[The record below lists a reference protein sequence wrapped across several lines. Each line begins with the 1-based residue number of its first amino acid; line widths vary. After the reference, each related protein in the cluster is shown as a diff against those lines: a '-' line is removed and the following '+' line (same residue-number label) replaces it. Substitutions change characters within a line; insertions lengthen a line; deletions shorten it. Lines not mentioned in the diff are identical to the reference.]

1 MNTLHCLLTP
11 QKHLKLRPSPFFFKS
26 GNVSESGDCQQCAAQ
41 FKGFMLYN
49 NRQTDG
55 ANGAHPPD
63 VESDT
68 LQRLCRPSAACSY
81 TTHTPDE
88 QAMSMCTQTWNS
100 RINRKSVLHHKEL
113 RSSFLIRPSLFLSP
127 SLALSDHLPIY
138 QPNIRSLGSV
148 YTLNGFLHLRY
159 EFYAVHKTAKKPV
172 KSLWHCRAVCVIR
185 PRLYHQRL
193 GQSWENS
200 FIFVFSSWWIVFLSR
215 KICSPLWS
223 PLFPRP
229 HLSLRIS
236 NERTF
241 SSLAAHF
248 STPVS
253 LCLLRSGEDCLC

>member
-88 QAMSMCTQTWNS
+88 QAMSMCTQT
-100 RINRKSVLHHKEL
+100 
-113 RSSFLIRPSLFLSP
+113 
-127 SLALSDHLPIY
+127 
-138 QPNIRSLGSV
+138 
-148 YTLNGFLHLRY
+148 
-159 EFYAVHKTAKKPV
+159 
-172 KSLWHCRAVCVIR
+172 
-185 PRLYHQRL
+185 
-193 GQSWENS
+193 
-200 FIFVFSSWWIVFLSR
+200 
-215 KICSPLWS
+215 
-223 PLFPRP
+223 
-229 HLSLRIS
+229 
-236 NERTF
+236 
-241 SSLAAHF
+241 
-248 STPVS
+248 
-253 LCLLRSGEDCLC
+253 